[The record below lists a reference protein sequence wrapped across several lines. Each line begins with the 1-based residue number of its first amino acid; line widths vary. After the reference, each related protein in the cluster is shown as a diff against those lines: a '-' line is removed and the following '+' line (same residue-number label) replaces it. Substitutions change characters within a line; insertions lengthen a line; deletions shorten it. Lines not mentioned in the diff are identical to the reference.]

1 MKRKI
6 SSFQAL
12 KSLLLA
18 GLLAAPMLAFNARAQ
33 NTDSHWS
40 PVTDV
45 FPDGNGGFYAYFADP
60 LNWDSGVVPE
70 YTNAAGGSVRVM
82 LNQTVGSYVTC
93 VITND
98 THLYQLMAGAGG
110 GGDVIITN
118 GRLRNGRVGPARVGR
133 RWWFWQYLDWSWF
146 PEWPFDF
153 DYWARLSFHDRRP
166 SLGG

>member
-70 YTNAAGGSVRVM
+70 FTNANGGSVRVM
-82 LNQTVGSYVTC
+82 VNQTVGSYVTC

-98 THLYQLMAGAGG
+98 THFYQLMAGAGG
-110 GGDVIITN
+110 GGDVLLTN
-118 GRLRNGRVGPARVGR
+118 GANVTVGWDQPTWDVVGGFGNIWTGVGFPNG
-133 RWWFWQYLDWSWF
+133 
-146 PEWPFDF
+146 
-153 DYWARLSFHDRRP
+153 P
-166 SLGG
+166 ST